1 MIHVALSA
9 VLVLLLFKD
18 KFVATKMNLN
28 MFIIL
33 ATVIFGLAAVRDIT
47 VGLLIAA
54 ISFVVISKVE
64 VTEKFDVKKKEASVS
79 ERAVPASK
87 PPASASKPPASA
99 SKPPAP
105 GSKPPTGSASP
116 PKPTVDVPKHCSNV
130 GIRDDVLRGLTD
142 KVDEYQ
148 SNTYDKYNMNV
159 FYMEAGSNSMDI
171 QGIFNHEVQGYERT

>member
-33 ATVIFGLAAVRDIT
+33 ATVIFDLAAVRDIT

-87 PPASASKPPASA
+87 PPASASKPPA
-99 SKPPAP
+99 P

-142 KVDEYQ
+142 KVDEMQ

-171 QGIFNHEVQGYERT
+171 QGIFNHEVQGYERN

>member
-99 SKPPAP
+99 SKPP
-105 GSKPPTGSASP
+105 TGSASP
-116 PKPTVDVPKHCSNV
+116 P
-130 GIRDDVLRGLTD
+130 
-142 KVDEYQ
+142 
-148 SNTYDKYNMNV
+148 
-159 FYMEAGSNSMDI
+159 
-171 QGIFNHEVQGYERT
+171 